1 MTKVMINMKKIK
13 EGKDLSYLE
22 SWYCPL
28 EKSVLSV
35 NIRNSGKFN
44 SFSNA
49 VYAPRLIF
57 EKKLISIPHRH
68 VMAGF

>member
-13 EGKDLSYLE
+13 EKKDLSYLE
-22 SWYCPL
+22 CWYCPL
-28 EKSVLSV
+28 EKAEILG
-35 NIRNSGKFN
+35 IDNSGKFN

-57 EKKLISIPHRH
+57 EKKLFGIPNWH

>member
-1 MTKVMINMKKIK
+1 MTKVMIDMKKIK

-28 EKSVLSV
+28 EKAAELSV
-35 NIRNSGKFN
+35 NTMNSGKFD

-49 VYAPRLIF
+49 VYASRLIF
-57 EKKLISIPHRH
+57 EKNLSVYLTGI
-68 VMAGF
+68 

>member
-1 MTKVMINMKKIK
+1 MTRVMIDMKKIK
-13 EGKDLSYLE
+13 EKKDLNYLE

-28 EKSVLSV
+28 EKAAILGI
-35 NIRNSGKFN
+35 NNSGKFN
-44 SFSNA
+44 SFSSA

-57 EKKLISIPHRH
+57 EKKLISIPHRQ